1 MGERKMN
8 NVVEVKKLEKNYN
21 GKKAV
26 KGTSFEVKE
35 REILGLLGPNGA
47 GKSTTINILA
57 TILQPDSG
65 EINILGKDLK
75 EKSKDIKQEIG
86 IVPQDLAIY
95 EEISAEANVR
105 FFASL
110 YRLKGKKLEENV
122 KEALELVSLYDRK
135 DDKPKTFSG
144 GMKRRLNIA
153 CAIAHKPK
161 LIIMDEPTVG
171 IDPQSRNHIL
181 KSIKKLREKG
191 ATIIYSTHYME
202 EVEEISDRIIIMN
215 EGEII
220 ANGTKEE
227 LKKEVD
233 DKITYSFSVSG
244 GSKLK
249 DKEFYKIDGVTKIEM
264 SENLVNIT
272 AEKSKDNF
280 NEIITEVTKE
290 DCKIESMKSSEA
302 SLETVF
308 LELTGRNL
316 RD

>member
-1 MGERKMN
+1 MN
-8 NVVEVKKLEKNYN
+8 NALTVKNL
-21 GKKAV
+21 KKVYDGNKGV
-26 KGTSFEVKE
+26 KGINFEVKE
-35 REILGLLGPNGA
+35 GEILGLLGPNGA

-57 TILQPDSG
+57 TILKADTG
-65 EINILGKDLK
+65 EVNILGKDLK
-75 EKSKDIKQEIG
+75 KYAKAIKYGIG

-110 YRLKGKKLEENV
+110 YKLKGKQLEDSV
-122 KEALELVSLYDRK
+122 KEALELVALYDRK

-181 KSIKKLREKG
+181 ESIKKLRKNG

-202 EVEEISDRIIIMN
+202 EVEAISDRIIIMN
-215 EGEII
+215 EGKII
-220 ANGTKEE
+220 AEGTKEE

-233 DKITYSFSVSG
+233 DQITYFLRVSDIN
-244 GSKLK
+244 KIKVEELK
-249 DKEFYKIDGVTKIEM
+249 KIEGVLKIKI
-264 SENLVNIT
+264 SENSVNIT
-272 AEKSKDNF
+272 AQKSKNNF
-280 NEIITEVTKE
+280 NEIISEISKT
-290 DCKIESMKSSEA
+290 DCTIEGMTSAEA

-308 LELTGRNL
+308 LELTGKKL